1 MSHRIPANR
10 AWSLQRR
17 NEATVHRGSAT
28 CRVVRFIA
36 QRSMLG
42 MHGARP
48 GAPAEPTRQATRSSK
63 YARVVPVRRNGG
75 VRMTD
80 LRRARKSMK
89 RQTLVCMRQSIVC
102 ARGGDVRPA
111 GREQSRCSSTAPG
124 FFNRVRCRR
133 PVLRAEQRPVAT
145 G

>member
-1 MSHRIPANR
+1 MPANR
-10 AWSLQRR
+10 ARSLQHR
-17 NEATVHRGSAT
+17 NEAAVHRRGAT

-42 MHGARP
+42 MHRARP
-48 GAPAEPTRQATRSSK
+48 VAPAEPTRPATRSSK
-63 YARVVPVRRNGG
+63 YARVGPVRRNGG

-80 LRRARKSMK
+80 LRRARESMK
-89 RQTLVCMRQSIVC
+89 RQTLARIRWSIVC
-102 ARGGDVRPA
+102 ARRGDVRPA
-111 GREQSRCSSTAPG
+111 GREQSQCSSTVPG

-133 PVLRAEQRPVAT
+133 PVLRARQRAVAT

>member
-10 AWSLQRR
+10 ARSLQRR
-17 NEATVHRGSAT
+17 NEAAVHRRGAT

-42 MHGARP
+42 MHGSLRV
-48 GAPAEPTRQATRSSK
+48 APTEPTRSSK

-75 VRMTD
+75 IRMTD

-89 RQTLVCMRQSIVC
+89 RQTL
-102 ARGGDVRPA
+102 ARIR
-111 GREQSRCSSTAPG
+111 
-124 FFNRVRCRR
+124 
-133 PVLRAEQRPVAT
+133 
-145 G
+145 